1 MSSPFKSNRIYA
13 HTFSYYIV
21 VIATFTGEL
30 SIIQADNF
38 LPLIYSKGNTE
49 FYKHSKLT

>member
-13 HTFSYYIV
+13 YTFSYYIV

-38 LPLIYSKGNTE
+38 LSLFIVKETLNFMSTVN
-49 FYKHSKLT
+49 